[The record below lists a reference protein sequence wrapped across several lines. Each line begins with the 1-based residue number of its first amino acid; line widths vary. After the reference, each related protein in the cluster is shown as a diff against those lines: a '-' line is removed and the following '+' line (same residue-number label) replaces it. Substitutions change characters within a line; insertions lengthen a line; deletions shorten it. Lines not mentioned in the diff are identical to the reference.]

1 MELRI
6 GDSILVAK
14 TDKTSVVNK
23 PVEKNEEV
31 NNKHRQ
37 QLLSKLSISNVQ
49 TDHNINKTKINFSDE
64 IVPIDKTLENGK
76 EIVQDENTLSVVGSV
91 LSAVKIPQAEPL
103 KLTVNILTADNKKE
117 KLAQDLE
124 CHNYEGVVNNTV
136 DFAKSGLGTAV
147 SGAKL
152 VDFGTDIIVDLGI
165 LSNAGKTASGIGKVT
180 KTITTVG
187 TKVAIPFSII
197 GTGLNAWDIK
207 SAQDKINLKKK
218 EINNIKTIKPIS
230 VGGCVVGVGSSVHE
244 KELST
249 LKTNRNLKA
258 VAFGLSTVST
268 ATLIQ
273 SVRNPA
279 KAPTYMGISLATS
292 IASSVTSALADDKLR
307 DKVKKLF

>member
-23 PVEKNEEV
+23 PVEKKDEI
-31 NNKHRQ
+31 NNKHRE

-49 TDHNINKTKINFSDE
+49 TDHNINKNKVQFSDDNDSLDE
-64 IVPIDKTLENGK
+64 TLETSK

-91 LSAVKIPQAEPL
+91 LSAVKIPQAEPF

-117 KLAQDLE
+117 KLAKDLE
-124 CHNYEGVVNNTV
+124 CHNYEGIVNNTV
-136 DFAKSGLGTAV
+136 DFAKSGLGTAI

-152 VDFGTDIIVDLGI
+152 LDLGTNIIVDLGI
-165 LSNAGKTASGIGKVT
+165 ISSVSKTASGIGKVT
-180 KTITTVG
+180 KTISTVG

-207 SAQDKINLKKK
+207 SAQDKINLKKE
-218 EINNIKTIKPIS
+218 EIQKSKHIKPIS
-230 VGGCVVGVGSSVHE
+230 VGGCVVGVGTSVQE
-244 KELST
+244 KELNT

-258 VAFGLSTVST
+258 VAFGFSTVST

-273 SVRNPA
+273 SVRNPS
-279 KAPTYMGISLATS
+279 KAPTYMGISLVTS